1 MDKIIVE
8 DDTLSPEEEK
18 AMQERFQG
26 SGSGDFQWAFLNGLK
41 KFNHTVLKLKS
52 VLLFFEKNDLLTSA
66 VQITFQ

>member
-26 SGSGDFQWAFLNGLK
+26 SGLGDF
-41 KFNHTVLKLKS
+41 
-52 VLLFFEKNDLLTSA
+52 
-66 VQITFQ
+66 